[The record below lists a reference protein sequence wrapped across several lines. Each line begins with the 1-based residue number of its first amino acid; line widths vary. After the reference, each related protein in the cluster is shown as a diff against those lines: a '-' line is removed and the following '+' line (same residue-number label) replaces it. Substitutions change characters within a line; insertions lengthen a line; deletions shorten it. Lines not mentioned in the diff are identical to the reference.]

1 MEDPLSGILSTIDNN
16 NDIDGIHFIS
26 SHLKI
31 SSSDMD
37 LSAKPK
43 I

>member
-1 MEDPLSGILSTIDNN
+1 MEDPLSGIFSAIDKN

-26 SHLKI
+26 SHLQI
-31 SSSDMD
+31 CSSDMD
-37 LSAKPK
+37 LSAK